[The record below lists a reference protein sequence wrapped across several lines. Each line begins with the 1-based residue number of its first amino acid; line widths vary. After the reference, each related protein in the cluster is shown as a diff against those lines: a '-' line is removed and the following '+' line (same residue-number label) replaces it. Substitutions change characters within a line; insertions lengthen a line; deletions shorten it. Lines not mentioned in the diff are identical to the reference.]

1 MKRFTVTAR
10 GVRFQSASRGG
21 LVDPKFKDPVDM
33 TYNITAESLE
43 DAADR
48 IEWVMN
54 AEDFVFDDLLVTG
67 PH

>member
-1 MKRFTVTAR
+1 MKRFTVTVR

-21 LVDPKFKDPVDM
+21 LVDPKFKEPTNLVY
-33 TYNITAESLE
+33 TIQAESLE

-48 IEWVMN
+48 IEWVLG
-54 AEDFVFDDLLVTG
+54 AEDFVFEDLLVQG